1 MDEQQRKRKQR
12 KLDYNRK
19 WIKASRAL
27 NRKPSRETAISSSDS
42 DNASQTTT
50 SKNITTPDIPI
61 IVNENRSDENEEY
74 EDNAVDYD
82 SESEHEST
90 YMETLSDDLAAW
102 INEFQIKHNAVDN
115 LLKILQK
122 HGHSDIPSTARTI
135 LKTKRNIVTEM
146 KSGMEYLYYSL
157 SDQLIN
163 VIDKY
168 PQEVRDNITNL
179 EISLNI
185 DGLPLFKS
193 SSKSVWPVLCAVHL
207 DPLLIFTVALS
218 YGQTKPANLDFLYDT
233 ITDLDNIM
241 HNGLMYSGVNI
252 KIKLRCVV
260 CDAPAKCMVKG
271 IKLYSG
277 YFGCDRCDQRGNW
290 FGRMTYQDTDDL
302 SVRTNDSFRRQT
314 NPEHHNRDS
323 PFCTLDIDMIAQFP
337 IDYMHQCCLGVM
349 KRLILI
355 WIRGKKEVKMSALH
369 SEQISNRLLDAVK
382 FGSLDA
388 FSAFPFENFMQRIK
402 RMVRSGKNPI
412 VQIAKR
418 LDEIE
423 NVKQAAKSVKE
434 ANIETKR
441 PNNFY
446 VISDSSCCEVVS
458 TTNIDDGNNRKKLM
472 CRFYERCEPLSDQPC
487 NLGIIGAY
495 KGNDRHSRM
504 KIVSPGILKQK
515 AIMIEKDNGIK
526 IFLGLLHY

>member
-1 MDEQQRKRKQR
+1 
-12 KLDYNRK
+12 
-19 WIKASRAL
+19 
-27 NRKPSRETAISSSDS
+27 
-42 DNASQTTT
+42 
-50 SKNITTPDIPI
+50 
-61 IVNENRSDENEEY
+61 
-74 EDNAVDYD
+74 
-82 SESEHEST
+82 
-90 YMETLSDDLAAW
+90 
-102 INEFQIKHNAVDN
+102 
-115 LLKILQK
+115 
-122 HGHSDIPSTARTI
+122 
-135 LKTKRNIVTEM
+135 M

-179 EISLNI
+179 EISLTI

-218 YGQTKPANLDFLYDT
+218 YGQTKPANLDFLHDT
-233 ITDLDNIM
+233 ITDLDNIIQ
-241 HNGLMYSGVNI
+241 NGLMYSGVNI
-252 KIKLRCVV
+252 RIKLRCVV

-271 IKLYSG
+271 IKLYLG

-369 SEQISNRLLDAVK
+369 SEQISNRLLGLQRFIPREFVRKPRSLCEIDRWKATEYRQFLLYTGKIVLKGILREDLYLHFMTFSVAICILASKSLLQRHHQYANALLKYFVEMGRNLYGPEFIVYNVHSMLHITSDAVK